1 MSANPAL
8 EPEPPVDDV
17 FLDAAL
23 GVERVV
29 HHLGGVIDDAVLAG
43 DHPTAPDAPDGHDA
57 PDDLLD
63 ALLGLVS
70 LRKTVALI
78 LAAASSSFADPAPP
92 ADATWSR
99 ELLR

>member
-43 DHPTAPDAPDGHDA
+43 DHSTAPDV